1 MNMSNNLKMDIKSLL
16 EQSDGGTI
24 TLTKEEMKQLKDM
37 QEKGELSFP
46 DYVSLYLAAK
56 GLVFHR
62 KKLPK
67 DWCGVIFKK

>member
-1 MNMSNNLKMDIKSLL
+1 MKMSINLELNIESLL
-16 EQSDGGTI
+16 KQSDGGTI
-24 TLTKEEMKQLKDM
+24 TLTEEEIKQLKAM

-67 DWCGVIFKK
+67 GRVTVVFKR